1 MTRTTIRRMAGVF
14 GLVALVGGLAGCT
27 THPPPPISTTDLQLA
42 RQFPLYTTYWVGR
55 DFQGIALTAA
65 DSKRD
70 YDAVVG
76 MRAYYGTCAKP
87 SSLLSTSGCKLPL
100 EIATVLYHPHTNE
113 GLGARREAVI
123 RGVPA
128 EIFNG
133 GSSIELYTGHLAI
146 DVYADGPARAIA
158 AAEALRP
165 LNRAGAALGNLA
177 PARFDN
183 ETSKSPVDPRVKA
196 IADRLRAQLAA
207 TSVRAAAA
215 ALAGSASSGPGP
227 TAAGG
232 SRSAVPAAPARG

>member
-1 MTRTTIRRMAGVF
+1 MTRTTVRRLAGTF
-14 GLVALVGGLAGCT
+14 GLVAMLGALAGCT
-27 THPPPPISTTDLQLA
+27 THAPPPISPTDLQLA

-76 MRAYYGTCAKP
+76 MRAYYGNCAKP
-87 SSLLSTSGCKLPL
+87 SSLLSTSGCRLPL

-133 GSSIELYTGHLAI
+133 GASIELYTGHLAVDI
-146 DVYADGPARAIA
+146 YADGPARALA
-158 AAEALRP
+158 AAQALRP
-165 LNRAGAALGNLA
+165 LNRAGAPVGNLA
-177 PARFDN
+177 PARFDA
-183 ETSKSPVDPRVKA
+183 TGSKSPVDPRVKA
-196 IADRLRAQLAA
+196 IADRLRDQLAA
-207 TSVRAAAA
+207 AAVRAAAA
-215 ALAGSASSGPGP
+215 ALTGSA
-227 TAAGG
+227 
-232 SRSAVPAAPARG
+232 PAAPAAPG